1 MSVKIYFCA
10 MLSFRNLQS
19 NESSGFSA
27 CGGGGG
33 LTILA
38 IESSCDETS
47 ASVCCDG
54 KILSNIIA
62 TQKIHEQY
70 GGVVPELA
78 SRAHMQ
84 NIVPVVD
91 AALSSRYLS
100 GATPSVSPLD
110 QLSSVDAIAF
120 TQAPGLIGSL
130 LVGSQFAK
138 SLSLALDKP
147 LIAVHHMQAHVLAN
161 LIDDPKPSFPFLCL
175 TVSGGHTQIVL
186 CESPTQ
192 MKVIGETIDDAAG
205 EAFDKSAKLL
215 GLPYPGGPL
224 IDKYAMH
231 GDATRFKFPEPQ
243 IPGLNFSF
251 SGLKTSILYFL
262 QNAGTSLV
270 YKEEFRATEEDK
282 LKFIGD
288 NLADICASIQ
298 QRIVS
303 ILLNKLKKAVSQ
315 TGVTDICLAGG
326 VSANSGLR
334 KAFEE
339 LGEKNGWKTFIP
351 AFEYCT
357 DNAAMIA
364 ITGYYKYLAG
374 QFSDLSVSATARAE
388 W

>member
-1 MSVKIYFCA
+1 
-10 MLSFRNLQS
+10 LP
-19 NESSGFSA
+19 
-27 CGGGGG
+27 
-33 LTILA
+33 TILA

-47 ASVCCDG
+47 ASVCRDG

-62 TQKIHEQY
+62 TQKIHEHY

-91 AALSSRYLS
+91 KAIADA
-100 GATPSVSPLD
+100 GIPLKD
-110 QLSSVDAIAF
+110 IDAFAF
-120 TQAPGLIGSL
+120 TQSPGLIGAL
-130 LVGSQFAK
+130 LVGAQFTK
-138 SLSLALDKP
+138 SLALALNKP

-161 LIDDPKPSFPFLCL
+161 LIEDPKPSFPFLCL

-186 CESPTQ
+186 CNSPYD
-192 MKVIGETIDDAAG
+192 MKILGETIDDAAG

-224 IDKYAMH
+224 IDKYAKA
-231 GDATRFKFPEPQ
+231 GNPLAYTFPEPK

-262 QNAGTSLV
+262 QNAGTANV
-270 YKEEFRATEEDK
+270 FKEQFTATEEERQ
-282 LKFIGD
+282 KFISE

-298 QRIVS
+298 HRIVS
-303 ILLNKLKKAVSQ
+303 ILLNKLKKAAEF
-315 TGVTDICLAGG
+315 TGVTQICIAGG

-334 KAFEE
+334 QSLTE
-339 LGEKNGWKTFIP
+339 LGQKMNWQTYIP
-351 AFEYCT
+351 PFEFCT
-357 DNAAMIA
+357 DNAGMIA

-374 QFSDLSVSATARAE
+374 DFSPLDIIPSARAE